1 MYAIHLPRSSLFC
14 KQPSVG
20 TKRGAE
26 RCDGNGPG
34 HYEAGSA
41 RGMACVYAIPPKMG
55 VGALCPC
62 LSIAPFFLTRSF
74 LGMQAGALQLSWN
87 TYGKARPLR
96 SRPAQQRP
104 ARQDT
109 QGHPRAVSS
118 GRQPSRYAGQSPW
131 QPRVLS
137 FRPSPEKNRP
147 GRPCGA
153 WLPRKKTL

>member
-62 LSIAPFFLTRSF
+62 LSIAPFFLTRSL
-74 LGMQAGALQLSWN
+74 LGMQTGKLRLSRN
-87 TYGKARPLR
+87 ACGKAWPLR

-118 GRQPSRYAGQSPW
+118 GRQPSRHAGQRPWHPGSSP
-131 QPRVLS
+131 S
-137 FRPSPEKNRP
+137 AIPEKNRP
-147 GRPCGA
+147 GCPCGA